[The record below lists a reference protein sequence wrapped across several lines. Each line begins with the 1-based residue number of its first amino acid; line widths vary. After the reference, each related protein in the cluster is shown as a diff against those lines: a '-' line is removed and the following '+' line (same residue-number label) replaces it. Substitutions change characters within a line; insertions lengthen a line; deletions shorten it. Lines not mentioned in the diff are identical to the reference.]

1 MKKVLIISVLII
13 LLIGF
18 SGCDI
23 ELGHKNHDHDGDGFE
38 DHDGE
43 DHDGEDHDG
52 EDHDEEFLETGLLL

>member
-38 DHDGE
+38 DHDEE
-43 DHDGEDHDG
+43 DHDE
-52 EDHDEEFLETGLLL
+52 EYHDEEFLETGLVII